1 MLARFVA
8 DVLNNIRPEILEA
21 AGSLLCSGIV
31 ATLILALFTGRMVE
45 DE

>member
-1 MLARFVA
+1 MARFVA

-21 AGSLLCSGIV
+21 TGSLLCSCMI
-31 ATLILALFTGRMVE
+31 ATVILAVFTGGMIE

>member
-8 DVLNNIRPEILEA
+8 DVLNSIRPEILEA
-21 AGSLLCSGIV
+21 AGSLLCSGVV
-31 ATLILALFTGRMVE
+31 ATMILAFFTGGMIE